1 MSIILLEDAA
11 VTTVTNTIQGNLLW
25 LLIGIGLLIL
35 AILLF
40 LLIKH
45 VVVNS
50 ILGLVTWGLVVYG
63 FNVQIPFWPSL
74 IASGILGPAGVA
86 IVLILQVVG
95 ITL

>member
-1 MSIILLEDAA
+1 M
-11 VTTVTNTIQGNLLW
+11 IQGNLLW
-25 LLIGIGLLIL
+25 LAVGIGLLIL

-50 ILGLVTWGLVVYG
+50 ILGLITWGIAVYG

-86 IVLILQVVG
+86 VVLILQVAG
-95 ITL
+95 ITI